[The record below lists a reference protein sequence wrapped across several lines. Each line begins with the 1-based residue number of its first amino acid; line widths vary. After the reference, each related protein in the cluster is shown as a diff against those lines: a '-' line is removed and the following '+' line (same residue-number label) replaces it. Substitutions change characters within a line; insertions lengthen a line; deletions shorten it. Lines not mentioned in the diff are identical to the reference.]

1 MTMPSLIQN
10 SKKQETSARLKKF
23 YSMMSQA
30 LVMSQEDNGMIED
43 WGKPSNIY
51 DDDGK
56 YDEDANSEI
65 SDAFFTKY
73 IAPYF
78 KYVSAEKD
86 ANFHKYTKVILTDG
100 SIFYVR
106 NGGCYDILYDTNGD
120 RKPNTE
126 GRDQFYF
133 VICTKKGLEANSLT
147 NTYFGAYCPVAY
159 CNTREKAIQQCKNHN
174 DQCAGILQLDN
185 WEVKDDYPIRL

>member
-1 MTMPSLIQN
+1 
-10 SKKQETSARLKKF
+10 
-23 YSMMSQA
+23 MSQA

-120 RKPNTE
+120 RKPNTQ
-126 GRDQFYF
+126 GKDLFNF
-133 VICTKKGLEANSLT
+133 VICPNDRANAIANS
-147 NTYFGAYCPVAY
+147 YFGAYCPATV
-159 CNTREKAIQQCKNHN
+159 CNTREKAIQRCKNYN